1 MKQLIY
7 ICLYRFVNFVQ
18 ESNFTENEVWKN
30 IKNLQFERKKR
41 TPIESQK
48 DCKSIKCKIEKLS
61 LFVQMKNISDDVNE
75 DYSKSSMKSSYKM
88 FLTLIEPPYF
98 ERLYS
103 ETIYGPQSRLIM
115 LASKIVNK
123 SPNYFQLKA
132 KKIFSKMTSL
142 IFKKYH
148 FEKEIENNFLTLK
161 GKDNQKQKSF

>member
-1 MKQLIY
+1 
-7 ICLYRFVNFVQ
+7 
-18 ESNFTENEVWKN
+18 
-30 IKNLQFERKKR
+30 
-41 TPIESQK
+41 
-48 DCKSIKCKIEKLS
+48 
-61 LFVQMKNISDDVNE
+61 MKNISDDVNE

-88 FLTLIEPPYF
+88 FLTLIEPPFF

-148 FEKEIENNFLTLK
+148 FEIEIENNFLTLK
-161 GKDNQKQKSF
+161 GKDNRKQKSF